1 MSDGRWTAVVLAGE
15 RPGETAFAD
24 AHGVASKAL
33 IPVAGEPMLVRVVQ
47 TLLESAPVGRIL
59 ILAQR
64 PERLLRGTLA
74 WMSDDERI
82 AAVASGDGI
91 STSIAEIAGSPQ
103 APFPFLVTTA
113 DHALLSRPM
122 IETFVDRVG
131 ESDAAFA
138 VVERGVVEA
147 VYPETKRTWLRFS
160 DGDVTGANLFALRTE
175 AARKGLEIWASVEK
189 DRKKAVKLM
198 LSFGPILALRA
209 LTRTIS
215 LDAVLTRIGQRV
227 GMTVRAVRLPFAEAA
242 IDVDKEADL
251 LLANRIF
258 AERGQR

>member
-1 MSDGRWTAVVLAGE
+1 MSNGSWTAVVLAGE
-15 RPGETAFAD
+15 RPGETGFAD

-33 IPVAGEPMLVRVVQ
+33 IPVAGEPMLARVLR
-47 TLLESAPVGRIL
+47 TLLESEPVGRIL
-59 ILAQR
+59 ILAQH
-64 PERLLRGTLA
+64 PEILLHGSLA
-74 WMSDDERI
+74 WVNDEERI
-82 AAVASGDGI
+82 ATAPSGDGI
-91 STSIAEIAGSPQ
+91 STSIAAIAGGRQ

-113 DHALLSRPM
+113 DHALLSRAM
-122 IETFVDRVG
+122 IETFIDRVG
-131 ESDAAFA
+131 EVDAAFA
-138 VVERGVVEA
+138 VVERTVVDG

-215 LDAVLTRIGQRV
+215 LDAAMMRIGQRV
-227 GMTVRAVRLPFAEAA
+227 AMRVRAVRLPFADAA
-242 IDVDKEADL
+242 VDVDKEADL
-251 LLANRIF
+251 ILANRIL